1 MSIVIPRTAFEG
13 AALRY
18 IRHHR
23 ALGKAFAQPA
33 WLLGRIASFLA
44 KRRATDLDASSF
56 EAWLHS
62 QGHTTGKTRRRE
74 ALVIHK
80 FCLYRRRSEPNC
92 FVPDPLYFPRSD
104 SSIAPVILGPADISR
119 VLKVIEAWPSRGRGR
134 TPLHKQTYRIAIILL
149 YTAGLRLGE
158 LARLTL
164 PDVDLTNR
172 TLRIRESKFHKTR
185 ILPLSPSATR
195 ELRAYLK
202 VRLAPPWDISANA
215 PLLGDHH
222 GSEHFRKYHPTAL
235 GTGVRKFIRAA
246 EVCDPYG
253 RYPRVHDLRHSF
265 AVQALL
271 RWYRQGADVQAKL
284 PQLSM
289 YLGHV
294 SIVSTAYYLHFV
306 PEIAGA
312 AHRRFARY
320 FGALA
325 QGGVL

>member
-1 MSIVIPRTAFEG
+1 MSIVIPRTAFER

-23 ALGKAFAQPA
+23 ALHKAFAQPA
-33 WLLGRIASFLA
+33 WLLGRLA
-44 KRRATDLDASSF
+44 KFLDKRGLTDLDAGAF
-56 EAWLHS
+56 EAWLQS
-62 QGHTTGKTRRRE
+62 QGHTSGKTRRRE
-74 ALVIHK
+74 ALVIYN

-92 FVPDPLYFPRSD
+92 FVPDPLYFPRSS
-104 SSIAPVILGPADISR
+104 SSIAPVILGPAEIGR
-119 VLKVIEAWPSRGRGR
+119 VLETIEAWPSHGRGR
-134 TPLHKQTYRIAIILL
+134 LPLHRQTYRVAIILL

-164 PDVDLTNR
+164 PDVDLTNQ

-185 ILPLSPSATR
+185 ILPLSPSAAR
-195 ELRAYLK
+195 EIRAYLK

-222 GSEHFRKYHPTAL
+222 GSERFRAYNATAL
-235 GTGVRKFIRAA
+235 GMGVRKFIHAA
-246 EVCDPYG
+246 GVCDPYG

-294 SIVSTAYYLHFV
+294 SIVSTAYYLHFI

>member
-1 MSIVIPRTAFEG
+1 MKIVIPHTPFER

-23 ALGKAFAQPA
+23 ALGKSFRLPE
-33 WLLGRIASFLA
+33 WIIGRLARFLSERHAGDLSA
-44 KRRATDLDASSF
+44 KAF
-56 EAWLHS
+56 EAWMDS
-62 QGHTTGKTRRRE
+62 QRHTLGQCRRQA
-74 ALVIHK
+74 ALAVRK
-80 FCLYRRRSEPNC
+80 FCLYRRRSEPDC
-92 FVPDPLYFPRSD
+92 FVPDPLYFPRRSPPAPPIIVD
-104 SSIAPVILGPADISR
+104 STQIARILAT
-119 VLKVIEAWPSRGRGR
+119 IEAWQPCSEF
-134 TPLHKQTYRIAIILL
+134 PLHRPIYRIGFILL
-149 YTAGLRLGE
+149 YTTGMRLGE

-164 PDVDLTNR
+164 ADVDLSER

-185 ILPLSPSATR
+185 LLPLSPSAAR
-195 ELRAYLK
+195 ELRRYLK
-202 VRLAPPWDISANA
+202 IRLEAPWDISPVA

-222 GSEHFRKYHPTAL
+222 ASAYFRHFNIQAL
-235 GTGVRKFIRAA
+235 GMGLRRFIRAA
-246 EVCDPYG
+246 GVCDSYG
-253 RYPRVHDLRHSF
+253 HYPRVHDLRHSF

-294 SIVSTAYYLHFV
+294 SIVSTAHYLHFI

-325 QGGVL
+325 QGGVR